1 MLSDEQI
8 ETLAKIAERL
18 GSVLF
23 FVLILGYVFKPERFS
38 VTLIILLIALGVIGY
53 GLAVWLRRDRHW
65 NSMIGADR
73 CPAWMANPNLLVPY
87 HRPRPRGC
95 AAVGSR

>member
-53 GLAVWLRRDRHW
+53 GLAVWLRRDRH
-65 NSMIGADR
+65 
-73 CPAWMANPNLLVPY
+73 
-87 HRPRPRGC
+87 
-95 AAVGSR
+95 